1 MVGMKNQG
9 KYQKSTKFILGT
21 GKHFVH
27 PYNRADILTY
37 QSKMTKFFSINQEP
51 GHHFGDR
58 APDLKHNKSG

>member
-9 KYQKSTKFILGT
+9 KYQKIYDT

>member
-1 MVGMKNQG
+1 MGERN
-9 KYQKSTKFILGT
+9 
-21 GKHFVH
+21 VH

-51 GHHFGDR
+51 DHHFGDR